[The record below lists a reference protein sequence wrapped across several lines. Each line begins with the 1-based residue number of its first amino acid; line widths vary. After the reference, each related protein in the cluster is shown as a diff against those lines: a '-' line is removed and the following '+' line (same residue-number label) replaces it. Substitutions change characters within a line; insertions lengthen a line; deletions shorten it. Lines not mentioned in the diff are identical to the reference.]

1 MRKRSS
7 QNFYDQIHL
16 LDIFP
21 FLINFEKLLFKG
33 INFSYANSSKQLF
46 QNINIQIN
54 KGDKILLF
62 GPSGVGKSTLL
73 DILVGLIRA
82 DVDLIE
88 LNSKKYEFEYYSN
101 ISNLFTYVPQNV
113 YIFRGTIIENILMN
127 KNMDYEK
134 FNSIARL
141 VDLFSIL
148 PKNESINEY
157 QLMEKGLNLSGG
169 QKQRIGLARALYWEH
184 KILVLDESTNS
195 LDSKS
200 EENII
205 NELLQNDKL
214 TLIAISHNTEV
225 KKLFNRVIE
234 LS

>member
-1 MRKRSS
+1 M
-7 QNFYDQIHL
+7 
-16 LDIFP
+16 
-21 FLINFEKLLFKG
+21 
-33 INFSYANSSKQLF
+33 
-46 QNINIQIN
+46 
-54 KGDKILLF
+54 
-62 GPSGVGKSTLL
+62 

-82 DVDLIE
+82 DIDLIE
-88 LNSKKYEFEYYSN
+88 LNSKKCKFEYYSN

-148 PKNESINEY
+148 PENESINQY

-205 NELLQNDKL
+205 NELLKNDKL